1 MSKFSSKREK
11 TIRLFPHY
19 RDIDIVK
26 SRSFISIKPVNPF
39 DDEQKALFNVI
50 FACDERTGFPVP
62 SPTLVLKD
70 GLSPE
75 VRSFIREKLCVERP
89 VGSSSHDPDVAM
101 EFVRN
106 QGESLLSYSNRLREC
121 VRNSLNLK
129 SKDKSKDE

>member
-1 MSKFSSKREK
+1 MSKFSVNREK
-11 TIRLFPHY
+11 TIRLFPHF
-19 RDIDIVK
+19 RNVDIVK
-26 SRSFISIKPVNPF
+26 PHSFTSIDDVDPF

-70 GLSPE
+70 GVSPE
-75 VRSFIREKLCVERP
+75 VRSFIREKLCLERP
-89 VGSSSHDPDVAM
+89 VGSSSHDPDEAM

-121 VRNSLNLK
+121 VRKSLNLK
-129 SKDKSKDE
+129 SNSD

>member
-1 MSKFSSKREK
+1 MSKYSVYREK
-11 TIRLFPHY
+11 IIRLFPHF
-19 RDIDIVK
+19 RDVDIVK
-26 SRSFISIKPVNPF
+26 SRSSVSINPVNPF
-39 DDEQKALFNVI
+39 DDEQKALFDVI
-50 FACDERTGFPVP
+50 FACDDRTGFPVS

-106 QGESLLSYSNRLREC
+106 QGESLLSYSNRLRNC
-121 VRNSLNLK
+121 VRKSLNV
-129 SKDKSKDE
+129 KSKDE

>member
-1 MSKFSSKREK
+1 MSKFSVNREK
-11 TIRLFPHY
+11 TIRLFPHF
-19 RDIDIVK
+19 RNVDIVK
-26 SRSFISIKPVNPF
+26 SRSSISIESVDPF
-39 DDEQKALFNVI
+39 DNEQKALFDVI

-121 VRNSLNLK
+121 VRKSLNFK
-129 SKDKSKDE
+129 SKDKDE